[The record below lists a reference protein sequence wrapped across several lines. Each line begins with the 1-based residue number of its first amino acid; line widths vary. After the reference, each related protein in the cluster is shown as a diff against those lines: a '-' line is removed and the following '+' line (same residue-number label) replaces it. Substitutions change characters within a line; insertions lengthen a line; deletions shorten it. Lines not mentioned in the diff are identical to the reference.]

1 MSYNNN
7 YQQGNQQGNQQSGG
21 NNSGPQSHVE
31 IEIIAYLAED
41 PTTNQVGNELV
52 GKSKIIVNHRNGD
65 TDSWFLDVWTNNNT
79 QSRGTYD
86 FLMNYCKK
94 GKKVF
99 IKGTPML
106 QNKKQQDGT
115 WKSFPTIRVNKLIAA
130 DSGPSAGGGQQGAP
144 QQQGGYQAP
153 AQQPQQ
159 GGYQAPQQ
167 GGYQPPAQGGY
178 QAPQQQAPQQGGYQA
193 PVQGGYQ
200 PPAQGGMP
208 AQGSYPAAPPAGG
221 YQPPAP
227 GGAPAQQYGAPAG
240 GPYQPPQQ

>member
-7 YQQGNQQGNQQSGG
+7 YQQGGQQNS
-21 NNSGPQSHVE
+21 NNNTSGPQSHVE
-31 IEIIAYLAED
+31 IEILAYLAED
-41 PTTNQVGNELV
+41 PTTNQVGTELV

-86 FLMNYCKK
+86 FLMNYCPK

-115 WKSFPTIRVNKLIAA
+115 WKSFPTIRVSKLVAA
-130 DSGPSAGGGQQGAP
+130 DTNASNGGGQQQ
-144 QQQGGYQAP
+144 QQQGGYT
-153 AQQPQQ
+153 PQQ

-167 GGYQPPAQGGY
+167 QQGGYPQQQGGYQPPAQN
-178 QAPQQQAPQQGGYQA
+178 APAPQQGSYQPPA
-193 PVQGGYQ
+193 QGGYQ

-208 AQGSYPAAPPAGG
+208 QQPPAQYPPAPPAGG

-227 GGAPAQQYGAPAG
+227 GAAAPSPQYGAPAG

>member
-7 YQQGNQQGNQQSGG
+7 YQQGNQQQGGQQ
-21 NNSGPQSHVE
+21 NSGPQSHVE

-41 PTTNQVGNELV
+41 PTSNQVGNELV

-65 TDSWFLDVWTNNNT
+65 TDSWFLDVWTNNGG

-86 FLMNYCKK
+86 FLMNYCPK

-106 QNKKQQDGT
+106 QNKKQQDGS
-115 WKSFPTIRVNKLIAA
+115 WKSFPTIRVSKLIAA
-130 DSGPSAGGGQQGAP
+130 DSGPSAGGGQQGGA
-144 QQQGGYQAP
+144 
-153 AQQPQQ
+153 PQQ

-167 GGYQPPAQGGY
+167 GGYQAPQQQAPQQGYQPPAQGGY
-178 QAPQQQAPQQGGYQA
+178 QAPAAPAQGGYQ
-193 PVQGGYQ
+193 PPQGGGYQ
-200 PPAQGGMP
+200 PPAQQGMP
-208 AQGSYPAAPPAGG
+208 AQGGYPAAPPAGG

-227 GGAPAQQYGAPAG
+227 GGAPAPQYGAPAG

>member
-1 MSYNNN
+1 MSYNQN
-7 YQQGNQQGNQQSGG
+7 YQQGNQQGGNQ
-21 NNSGPQSHVE
+21 NSGPQSHAE

-41 PTTNQVGNELV
+41 PTSNQVGNELV

-65 TDSWFLDVWTNNNT
+65 TDSWFLDVWTNNNG

-86 FLMNYCKK
+86 FLMNYCGK

-106 QNKKQQDGT
+106 QNKKQQDGS
-115 WKSFPTIRVNKLIAA
+115 WKSFPTVRVTKLIAA
-130 DSGPSAGGGQQGAP
+130 DSGPSAGAQGQAP
-144 QQQGGYQAP
+144 QQGGYQAP
-153 AQQPQQ
+153 PQQ

-178 QAPQQQAPQQGGYQA
+178 QPPAQPPQQGGYQPPA
-193 PVQGGYQ
+193 QGGYQ

-208 AQGSYPAAPPAGG
+208 PAQGGYPAAPPTPGA

-227 GGAPAQQYGAPAG
+227 GGAPAPQYGAPAG